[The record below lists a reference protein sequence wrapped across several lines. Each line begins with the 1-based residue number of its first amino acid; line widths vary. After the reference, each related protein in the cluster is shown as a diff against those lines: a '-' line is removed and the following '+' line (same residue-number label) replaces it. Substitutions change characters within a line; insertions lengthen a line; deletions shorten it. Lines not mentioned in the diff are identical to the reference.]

1 MPSYTD
7 TQSLFALNEAE
18 LRSLYAIIYEE
29 MLALPEGSEAKAET
43 EKFLT
48 RIRNV
53 ITAKRQNGL
62 NGPRPSL

>member
-29 MLALPEGSEAKAET
+29 MLSLPEGSEAKAET
-43 EKFLT
+43 EKFLI
-48 RIRNV
+48 RIQNV
-53 ITAKRQNGL
+53 IAAKR
-62 NGPRPSL
+62 RMRDFSPSP